1 MKSARCEPENRKK
14 KKKKKGIKT
23 TGVYSRREPPKAPTD
38 WHRVGKWA
46 AAKKRSAE
54 RPAPKTCRL
63 FPPARQ
69 KGELGSASEKD
80 AAKKKK
86 EKKRNREEEK
96 KRETG
101 EWLAGLKAE
110 RHREERKGGLGV
122 AE

>member
-86 EKKRNREEEK
+86 RRSGIEKKR
-96 KRETG
+96 KREKRANG
-101 EWLAGLKAE
+101 WLG
-110 RHREERKGGLGV
+110 
-122 AE
+122 